1 MEYYNKHNICFFMIE
16 AVFENIDLYFS
27 FSQTINEEKDGD
39 GQHRDISR
47 FVETCVLL
55 NFLYLKIS
63 NL

>member
-1 MEYYNKHNICFFMIE
+1 MIKT
-16 AVFENIDLYFS
+16 VFENIDLYFS

-47 FVETCVLL
+47 FVEICVLL